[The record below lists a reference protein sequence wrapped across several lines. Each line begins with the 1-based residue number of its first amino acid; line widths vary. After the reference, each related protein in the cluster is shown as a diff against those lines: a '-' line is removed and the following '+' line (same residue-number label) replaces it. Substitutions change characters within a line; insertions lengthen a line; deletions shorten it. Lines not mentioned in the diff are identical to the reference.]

1 MEQVELKFE
10 GEKNRSGLVAVGSYL
25 FDAAR
30 RLGIEVKDECGR
42 QGECDSC
49 ALKITR
55 GSELLSAPTT
65 AENKQL
71 GEKRLKDGERLSCQT
86 KLEKAGEIAI
96 MITQK
101 NEENKP
107 ETEEEKINEF
117 RKEFEELPLEK
128 KIASLVELEV
138 IALSD
143 TFSFVLNSPYLIAG
157 KVMDLMAEFGL
168 KLEKEEKQ
176 AKRPEEHK
184 EKENGAS
191 AKKSSKAA
199 ESKTKSTVKKK
210 PAKKTTLKKAADD
223 KSNKDDSVVDAV

>member
-1 MEQVELKFE
+1 MEQIELKFE
-10 GEKNRSGLVAVGSYL
+10 GEENRSGLVAVGSYL

-30 RLGIEVKDECGR
+30 RLGIKVKDECGR

-49 ALKITR
+49 ALKVTQGI
-55 GSELLSAPTT
+55 ELLSAPTV

-71 GEKRLKDGERLSCQT
+71 GEQRIKDGERLSCQT
-86 KLEKAGEIAI
+86 KLEKAGEVVI

-101 NEENKP
+101 NKENKP

-128 KIASLVELEV
+128 KIASLVELEA
-138 IALSD
+138 IALGD

-157 KVMDLMAEFGL
+157 KIMDVMAQFGL
-168 KLEKEEKQ
+168 KLEKEDQE
-176 AKRPEEHK
+176 AKRPQEHK

-191 AKKSSKAA
+191 AKKSSEKV
-199 ESKTKSTVKKK
+199 ESKTKKSVKKEPSK
-210 PAKKTTLKKAADD
+210 KTTAKKTADD
-223 KSNKDDSVVDAV
+223 KSGEEDNVVDAL